1 MLAVWSDVLRREG
14 PEAQRLPPILPVVFH
29 QGAREWNSPRTVEAL
44 IESAGE
50 EVPGK
55 SPAVHIPRHIP
66 RFEPLFVNLQSLPD
80 KHFHGGVR
88 AVVALLFL
96 KYLARRRNRHIHRRS
111 GTPAV
116 S

>member
-1 MLAVWSDVLRREG
+1 VVLY
-14 PEAQRLPPILPVVFH
+14 
-29 QGAREWNSPRTVEAL
+29 QGTREWNAPRTFEAL
-44 IESAGE
+44 IESAGG
-50 EVPGK
+50 EVPGE
-55 SPAVHIPRHIP
+55 SPAVHIPRHVP

-96 KYLARRRNRHIHRRS
+96 KYLARRIDRRAARVLLDAMHRDG
-111 GTPAV
+111 GTQAL